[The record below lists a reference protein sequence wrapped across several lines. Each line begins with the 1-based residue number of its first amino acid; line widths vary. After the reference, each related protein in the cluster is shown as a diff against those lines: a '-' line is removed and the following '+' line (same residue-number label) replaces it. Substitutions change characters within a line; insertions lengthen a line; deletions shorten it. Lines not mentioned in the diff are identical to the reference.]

1 MISGVLDSSAL
12 LAYLRRE
19 RGVDIVAAVMS
30 NAVISSVNFAEVV
43 TKLVS
48 RGETLGGARAAL
60 GVVQLQVVDFTRSL
74 AEQAGGLVARTR
86 SKGLSLGDRACL
98 ALALREG
105 VPAFT
110 ADRAWASL
118 DIGTEIRL
126 IR

>member
-1 MISGVLDSSAL
+1 MTSGVLDSSAL
-12 LAYLRRE
+12 LAYFNDE
-19 RGVDIVAAVMS
+19 PGGVIVADVMG
-30 NAVISSVNFAEVV
+30 AALISSVNLAEVV

-48 RGETLGGARAAL
+48 RGRSLEGAVAAINVIEL
-60 GVVQLQVVDFTRSL
+60 KVVDFTRSL

-86 SKGLSLGDRACL
+86 SKGLSLGGRACL
-98 ALALREG
+98 ALAQREG

-118 DIGTEIRL
+118 DIGVEIRL

>member
-12 LAYLRRE
+12 LAYLNRE
-19 RGVDIVAAVMS
+19 RGVDVVAAIMS
-30 NAVISSVNFAEVV
+30 NAVVSSVNLAEVV
-43 TKLVS
+43 TKLVT
-48 RGETLGGARAAL
+48 RGETLDGARTAL
-60 GVVQLQVVDFTRSL
+60 SVVQLQIIDFTRSL
-74 AEQAGGLVARTR
+74 AEQAGGLVTRTR

-98 ALALREG
+98 ALAQREG

-118 DIGTEIRL
+118 DIGVEIRL